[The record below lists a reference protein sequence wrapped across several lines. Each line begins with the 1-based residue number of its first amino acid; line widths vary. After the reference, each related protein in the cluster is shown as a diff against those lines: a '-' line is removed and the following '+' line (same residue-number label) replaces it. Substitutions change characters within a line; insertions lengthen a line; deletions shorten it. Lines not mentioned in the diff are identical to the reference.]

1 MVLYANLCQQAERPG
16 GDAEVQG
23 LIIAHKWQINRAQPE
38 ASSISRHRA
47 ANLLTFLGSF
57 ILAGALGREIQIV
70 IAVSLFQKEVEGRAG
85 HASLA
90 TFLYRGEDLPFAA

>member
-1 MVLYANLCQQAERPG
+1 MVLSARLCQQAERPG

-57 ILAGALGREIQIV
+57 VPAGAPGREIQIV
-70 IAVSLFQKEVEGRAG
+70 IATSLFHKEVEGHAG

-90 TFLYRGEDLPFAA
+90 AFLYRGQDLPFAA